1 MPNWN
6 NNKVEI
12 YGCRN
17 QLDKLMERG
26 VGKDGEFEMNNFYP
40 TPTKD
45 NGEVI
50 DGWYG
55 WRVENWGC
63 KWDMSD
69 VDYDQMD
76 DTVYMDYQ
84 TPWGPNIEFWEK
96 IAEEYKDLTISL
108 SYYEGGMCF
117 GGKFEWTDGK
127 LDMKWE
133 ITAPDTDMSEDE
145 EGWTEFAEQI
155 NSIGFGWAHE
165 YIMEEMAELIEEVA

>member
-1 MPNWN
+1 
-6 NNKVEI
+6 
-12 YGCRN
+12 
-17 QLDKLMERG
+17 MERG
-26 VGKDGEFEMNNFYP
+26 VGKDGEFEMSNFYP

-127 LDMKWE
+127 LDMNWE
-133 ITAPDTDMSEDE
+133 ITAPDTDMSEDK
-145 EGWTEFAEQI
+145 EGWTEFVYMDYQTPWGPNIEFWEKIAEEYKDLTI
-155 NSIGFGWAHE
+155 SLSYYEGGMCFGGKFEWT
-165 YIMEEMAELIEEVA
+165 